1 MLIEIEDKV
10 ISTQI
15 FEKKFVCDLS
25 ACKGQCCVSGDS
37 GAPISVEE
45 ISILE
50 DEIDEIKPFM
60 TKKGVEVIEEQG
72 VFYVDQEND
81 MVTSLINKKE
91 CAFVSFNKKGIAQCS
106 IESAYKEGKT
116 TLKKPI
122 SCHLYPIRVKK
133 FKGFTAINY
142 NEWDICKP
150 ACECGGKLNI
160 PVFVFLKDALVRAF
174 GSRFFSELLAVNKEI
189 DKKR

>member
-1 MLIEIEDKV
+1 MLVEIEDKV
-10 ISTQI
+10 VSTQI

-50 DEIDEIKPFM
+50 DEIDKIKPFM
-60 TKKGVEVIEEQG
+60 TKEGVEVIENQG

-81 MVTSLINKKE
+81 EVTSLIDEKQ
-91 CAFVSFNKKGIAQCS
+91 CAFVSFNKEGVAQCS
-106 IESAYKEGKT
+106 IEKAYKKGQT

-122 SCHLYPIRVKK
+122 SCHLYPVRVKQ
-133 FKGFTAINY
+133 FKEFTALNY
-142 NEWDICKP
+142 NEWDICEP
-150 ACECGGKLNI
+150 ACKCGEKLKI
-160 PVFVFLKDALVRAF
+160 PVFIFLKDAITRAF
-174 GSRFFSELLAVNKEI
+174 GCAFFSELLAVNKELN
-189 DKKR
+189 KKK

>member
-1 MLIEIEDKV
+1 MIEIEDKV

-15 FEKKFVCDLS
+15 FEKNFVCDLS

-60 TKKGVEVIEEQG
+60 RKRGIKIIENQG
-72 VFYVDQEND
+72 VFYVDQENEK
-81 MVTSLINKKE
+81 VTSLIDEKE
-91 CAFVSFNKKGIAQCS
+91 CAFVSFNKEGIAQCS
-106 IESAYKEGKT
+106 IEMAYKEGKT

-122 SCHLYPIRVKK
+122 SCHLFPIRVKK
-133 FKGFTAINY
+133 FKAFTALNY
-142 NEWDICKP
+142 SKWDICEP
-150 ACECGGKLNI
+150 ACECGEKLKV
-160 PVFVFLKDALVRAF
+160 PVFIFLKDALIRAF
-174 GSRFFSELLAVNKEI
+174 GRRFFSELLAVNKEI
-189 DKKR
+189 TKKR

>member
-15 FEKKFVCDLS
+15 FEKNFVCDLS

-60 TKKGVEVIEEQG
+60 TKRGIKVIEHQG
-72 VFYVDQEND
+72 VFYVDQENEK
-81 MVTSLINKKE
+81 VTSLIDEKE
-91 CAFVSFNKKGIAQCS
+91 CAFVSFNKEGIAQCS
-106 IESAYKEGKT
+106 IEMAYKEGKT

-122 SCHLYPIRVKK
+122 SCHLFPIRVKK
-133 FKGFTAINY
+133 FKAFTALNY
-142 NEWDICKP
+142 SKWDICEP
-150 ACECGGKLNI
+150 ACECGEKLKV
-160 PVFVFLKDALVRAF
+160 PVFIFLKDALIRAF
-174 GSRFFSELLAVNKEI
+174 GRRFFSELLAVNKEI
-189 DKKR
+189 TKKR

>member
-15 FEKKFVCDLS
+15 FEKNFVCDLS

-60 TKKGVEVIEEQG
+60 RKRGIKIIENQG
-72 VFYVDQEND
+72 VFYVDQANEK
-81 MVTSLINKKE
+81 VTSLIDEKE
-91 CAFVSFNKKGIAQCS
+91 CAFVSFNKEGIAQCS
-106 IESAYKEGKT
+106 IEMAYKEGKT

-122 SCHLYPIRVKK
+122 SCHLFPIRVKK
-133 FKGFTAINY
+133 FKAFTALNY
-142 NEWDICKP
+142 SKWDICEP
-150 ACECGGKLNI
+150 ACECGEKLKV
-160 PVFVFLKDALVRAF
+160 PVFIFLKDALIRAF
-174 GSRFFSELLAVNKEI
+174 GRRFFSELLAVNKEI
-189 DKKR
+189 TKKR

>member
-15 FEKKFVCDLS
+15 FEKNFVCDLS

-60 TKKGVEVIEEQG
+60 RKRGIKIIENQG
-72 VFYVDQEND
+72 VFYVDQENEK
-81 MVTSLINKKE
+81 VTSLIDEKE
-91 CAFVSFNKKGIAQCS
+91 CAFVSFNKEGIAQCS
-106 IESAYKEGKT
+106 IEMAYKEGKT

-122 SCHLYPIRVKK
+122 SCHLFPIRVKK
-133 FKGFTAINY
+133 FKAFTALNY
-142 NEWDICKP
+142 SKWDICEP
-150 ACECGGKLNI
+150 ACECGEKLKV
-160 PVFVFLKDALVRAF
+160 PVFIFLKDALIRAF
-174 GSRFFSELLAVNKEI
+174 GRRFFSELLAVNKEI
-189 DKKR
+189 TKKR

>member
-15 FEKKFVCDLS
+15 FEKNFVCDLS

-60 TKKGVEVIEEQG
+60 TKRGIKVIENQG
-72 VFYVDQEND
+72 VFYVDQENEK
-81 MVTSLINKKE
+81 VTSLIDEKE
-91 CAFVSFNKKGIAQCS
+91 CAFVSFNKEGIAQCS
-106 IESAYKEGKT
+106 IEMAYKEGKT

-122 SCHLYPIRVKK
+122 SCHLFPIRVKK
-133 FKGFTAINY
+133 FKAFTALNY
-142 NEWDICKP
+142 SKWDICEP
-150 ACECGGKLNI
+150 ACECGEKLKV
-160 PVFVFLKDALVRAF
+160 PVFIFLKDALIRAF
-174 GSRFFSELLAVNKEI
+174 GRRFFSELLAVNKEI
-189 DKKR
+189 TKKR